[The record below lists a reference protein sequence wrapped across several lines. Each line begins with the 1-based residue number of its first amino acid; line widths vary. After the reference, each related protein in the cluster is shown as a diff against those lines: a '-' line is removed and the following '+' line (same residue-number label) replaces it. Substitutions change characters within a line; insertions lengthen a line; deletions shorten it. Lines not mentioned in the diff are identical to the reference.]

1 MRTKPAWERGHL
13 ALDKGWALDEG
24 WKPSFPGGGLEA
36 LLPSVVLVLAIA
48 WAAPAA
54 AQTHLEMVCPCRVET
69 SNLTSIDV
77 HFGVT
82 SLLEEG
88 DTGPLVAE
96 LEGRRR
102 SGDGGWRLL
111 GTVDLPAVEAKATV
125 DPQNYTVPFRQRR
138 AGAWELRLRLAGD
151 DYRAKDSI
159 YWLSEPVEMNTG
171 GGSFSSV
178 YFDGVPS
185 VSIANGNGTLYLP
198 AIRNAA
204 GGTPESQVS
213 VALAGAADLEVERE
227 QAALATHNFNQ
238 DLSPGGEIAASD
250 VRVALG
256 SSGSHDYLQLQI
268 KDSDGNVLAYETVDV
283 PDGES
288 LPVRAIAT
296 ADADILVD
304 SDEDGVS
311 DVNER
316 LMDTDPN
323 DAESKPGASTIDVLA
338 LYSPGFAEAY
348 DGEPSTRIRHVL
360 TLADVIYSDSGVNA
374 GLRLVGISEIELD
387 AAHAF
392 TSPDPDT
399 ARELIELHGADVA
412 VLFRRFDNNAS
423 VCGWAYLGGLL
434 TRGTGVY
441 DFEEQRVVHV
451 FGECGAGTTAHEI
464 GHLMGLGHS
473 YAQDEAGTFR
483 WSRGHGVGDQFVTI
497 MAYASAYGF
506 APGIDKFSDPE
517 GDCEGWPCGV
527 DISEPDGADAVTTL
541 NATRFQVANFAEAKP
556 DSDEDGFVDPVD
568 AFPEDATE
576 HLDSDGDGT
585 GDNADS
591 DDDDDGVADATDRFP
606 LDSTEW
612 ADSDGDGTGDN
623 GDAFPADRFESGR

>member
-1 MRTKPAWERGHL
+1 MPPA
-13 ALDKGWALDEG
+13 
-24 WKPSFPGGGLEA
+24 
-36 LLPSVVLVLAIA
+36 
-48 WAAPAA
+48 
-54 AQTHLEMVCPCRVET
+54 
-69 SNLTSIDV
+69 
-77 HFGVT
+77 
-82 SLLEEG
+82 
-88 DTGPLVAE
+88 
-96 LEGRRR
+96 
-102 SGDGGWRLL
+102 
-111 GTVDLPAVEAKATV
+111 
-125 DPQNYTVPFRQRR
+125 
-138 AGAWELRLRLAGD
+138 
-151 DYRAKDSI
+151 
-159 YWLSEPVEMNTG
+159 
-171 GGSFSSV
+171 
-178 YFDGVPS
+178 
-185 VSIANGNGTLYLP
+185 
-198 AIRNAA
+198 
-204 GGTPESQVS
+204 
-213 VALAGAADLEVERE
+213 
-227 QAALATHNFNQ
+227 
-238 DLSPGGEIAASD
+238 D

-399 ARELIELHGADVA
+399 ARELIELHGADMSPSCSAASITTPACA
-412 VLFRRFDNNAS
+412 VGRTSA
-423 VCGWAYLGGLL
+423 AYL

-517 GDCEGWPCGV
+517 GDCEGLALRRGTS
-527 DISEPDGADAVTTL
+527 SEPDGADAVTTL

-623 GDAFPADRFESGR
+623 GDAFPADRFESVDSDGDGVGDNGDRFPNDPTETMDTDNDGVGNNADAFPFDTRDWLDSDGDGTGDNADSDDDSDGVADVADHFPRDPARDTGFVVPLHRHPRVEPEEGVSRRPAT